1 MAFMLAA
8 YGVIIVA
15 LLGYVLRLWLMERSY
30 RRQMET
36 LLGSES
42 PR

>member
-15 LLGYVLRLWLMERSY
+15 LLGYVLRLWLMERRY

-36 LLGSES
+36 LLESES